1 MHGYQTEVP
10 VKEVARFLIQ
20 VKNLNRRSANLVFIP
35 KLPLHP
41 VEDVGKGYK
50 ALNLI
55 RTLSSFPNLLPEGE
69 GIKQPFPIFRVG
81 WEHRT

>member
-1 MHGYQTEVP
+1 MHGYQTEVS

-41 VEDVGKGYK
+41 VEDGGRRDK
-50 ALNLI
+50 ALN
-55 RTLSSFPNLLPEGE
+55 FY
-69 GIKQPFPIFRVG
+69 GI
-81 WEHRT
+81 